1 MASSRA
7 TLKAFFETGDIPTE
21 SEFAELIDSLAS
33 LIDTNFFES
42 ENTHAADILLED
54 GKSIR
59 SKNFGGT
66 LNLSAGLDKGVELTT
81 DGGNFEEGWLFE
93 QATIA
98 SIGFGS
104 TASDTLAALV
114 CKDKSIQFDING
126 PGATRIQP
134 IKATNN
140 AAGNLLKMAFFNQS
154 EVIRPTVAGSR
165 AGNAALASLLTALDS
180 LGLIIDNTTA

>member
-1 MASSRA
+1 MALNRA
-7 TLKAFFETGDIPTE
+7 QIKVLLETGDVPTQA
-21 SEFAELIDSLAS
+21 EFAEIIDSLAN
-33 LIDTNFFES
+33 LVDTNFFEN
-42 ENTHAADILLED
+42 ENTHDADILLEN
-54 GKSIR
+54 GKSIK

-66 LNLSAGLDKGVELTT
+66 LNLSAGLDKGVELTP
-81 DGGNFEEGWLFE
+81 DNGNFEQGWMFE
-93 QATIA
+93 QSSIG

-104 TASDTLAALV
+104 TDSDTLAALV

-126 PGATRIQP
+126 PGATRIQA
-134 IKATNN
+134 IKVTNN

-154 EVIRPTVAGSR
+154 EVPRPTVAGSR

>member
-1 MASSRA
+1 MGLTRA
-7 TLKAFFETGDIPTE
+7 QLKAFFETGDIPTE
-21 SEFAELIDSLAS
+21 SEFAELIDNLAS
-33 LIDTNFFES
+33 LIDPNLFEG
-42 ENTHAADILLED
+42 ENTYEKDILLED

-66 LNLSAGLDKGVELTT
+66 LNLSAGLDKGVELTP
-81 DGGNFEEGWLFE
+81 DNGNFEQGWMFE
-93 QATIA
+93 QASIG

-104 TASDTLAALV
+104 VVSDTLAALV

-126 PGATRIQP
+126 PGTTRIQP

-140 AAGNLLKMAFFNQS
+140 AAGTLLKMAFFNQS
-154 EVIRPTVAGSR
+154 VVIRPTVTGSR
-165 AGNAALASLLTALDS
+165 AGNAALASLLTALAS